1 MEKKVIYK
9 SKISIGWFFHLI
21 FFLVLFL
28 NIIMLFYITQIFFL
42 FIGKS
47 VFNVISFIFFI
58 PILFLDIFLYPILK
72 VVFLTLIKKEEYSI
86 IIYNKGIEINN
97 LFLEWE
103 KIKSISFQTG
113 RLITDNDFLRGFKLP
128 AIQKIYILDKKGK
141 EYSCAIDIDYFS
153 KKDRS
158 KNNLNI
164 IKGILHEQNKI
175 FLLSDWAEK
184 R

>member
-9 SKISIGWFFHLI
+9 SKIAFGWFFHFLFFFILFLNAVMFFYIAQIVFLFIEKLVFNIISII
-21 FFLVLFL
+21 FFLPL
-28 NIIMLFYITQIFFL
+28 
-42 FIGKS
+42 
-47 VFNVISFIFFI
+47 VI
-58 PILFLDIFLYPILK
+58 LDIFLFPILK
-72 VVFLTLIKKEEYSI
+72 VVFLNLIKKEEYTI
-86 IIYNKGIEINN
+86 IIYNEGIEINT
-97 LFLEWE
+97 LFLEWK

-113 RLITDNDFLRGFKLP
+113 RLITGNDFLRGFKLS

-158 KNNLNI
+158 KNNLSI